1 MKFTGERK
9 YYLLFSPVNESM
21 LLRNQ
26 IESVA
31 GKHNVVHFSLSTFS
45 CGYHLIDVNKMIQYI
60 LSYIGTCFFC
70 LLAAMCHESCFL
82 AVMRCKPSFT
92 A

>member
-1 MKFTGERK
+1 
-9 YYLLFSPVNESM
+9 M

-26 IESVA
+26 IESIA

-60 LSYIGTCFFC
+60 LSYIGMQRFFC
-70 LLAAMCHESCFL
+70 FLAAMCRKACFL
-82 AVMRCKPSFT
+82 AAMRCKPSFT

>member
-1 MKFTGERK
+1 
-9 YYLLFSPVNESM
+9 M

-92 A
+92 AKWAFRVVKFLKMPMSALFV